1 MASPLKNIIILPL
14 EERIKAGGCSHL
26 QVVDFNDFADTAG
39 TTKTLSVLTGTAR
52 QGLGRIF
59 YALKTNFDGGATS
72 ELTVQGTLNY
82 ASSTDKVVL
91 PAHSIHE
98 DATEVVAG
106 PAGLAVVDASTTD
119 TTFGAQELAVLD
131 SLRLRVD
138 SLTGR
143 VPIIPGEAWTLDF
156 LFTSTGANLNALTS
170 GKLQLFIE
178 RIDLNDF
185 DQVVA

>member
-1 MASPLKNIIILPL
+1 MASALKNIIPLPL

-39 TTKTLSVLTGTAR
+39 ATKTLSIFTGKAR

-72 ELTVQGTLNY
+72 GLTVQGTLNY

-91 PAHSIHE
+91 AAHELHE
-98 DATEVVAG
+98 DSTEVVAG
-106 PAGLAVVDASTTD
+106 PAGLAVVDASTVDD
-119 TTFGAQELAVLD
+119 TYGNPENLVLT
-131 SLRLRVD
+131 SARSRID

-143 VPIIPGEAWTLDF
+143 IPIIPGEAWTLDL
-156 LFTSTGANLNALTS
+156 LFTATGGNLNLITS
-170 GKLQLFIE
+170 GKVQFFIE
-178 RIDLNDF
+178 VIDLSDF
-185 DQVVA
+185 DQVLA